1 MSRSPARSICLFAGS
16 SLGADPRFAQAAA
29 ALGRELVAR
38 GYGVVYGGS
47 STGLMG
53 VVADAALAA
62 GGTVTGVI
70 PEFLVAKEVAHRG
83 LTELKVVT
91 SMHQRKET
99 MAALSDGF
107 IALPGGLGTIE
118 ELFEVLTW
126 GQLGLHAKPCG
137 LLDVCGYFGDLLRFL
152 DGAVAH
158 QFLKPANRARVIVD
172 DDPRAL
178 LDQLEAHAAP
188 ARTKWLETDVI

>member
-1 MSRSPARSICLFAGS
+1 MFAGS
-16 SLGADPRFAQAAA
+16 SLGSEPRFAQAAA

-38 GYGVVYGGS
+38 GCGVVYGGS

-53 VVADAALAA
+53 TLADAALAA

-70 PEFLVAKEVAHRG
+70 PEFLVAKEIAHRG
-83 LTELKVVT
+83 LTELKIVT
-91 SMHQRKET
+91 SMHERKDT
-99 MAALSDGF
+99 MARLADGF

-137 LLDVCGYFGDLLRFL
+137 LLDVGGYFGHLLRFL
-152 DGAVAH
+152 DGAVTH
-158 QFLKPANRARVIVD
+158 QFLKPANRARIIVD
-172 DDPRAL
+172 EDPRGL
-178 LDQLEAHAAP
+178 LDRFEAHASP
-188 ARTKWLETDVI
+188 AVTRWIETDVT

>member
-1 MSRSPARSICLFAGS
+1 MFAGS
-16 SLGADPRFAQAAA
+16 SLGSDPRFAQAAA

-38 GYGVVYGGS
+38 GYGLVYGGS

-53 VVADAALAA
+53 IVADAVLAA

-70 PEFLVAKEVAHRG
+70 PEFLVAKGIAHRG

-91 SMHQRKET
+91 SMHHRKET
-99 MAALSDGF
+99 MAERADGF

-137 LLDVCGYFGDLLRFL
+137 LLDACGYFGDLLRFL
-152 DGAVAH
+152 DGAVAQ

-172 DDPRAL
+172 DDPRTL
-178 LDQLEAHAAP
+178 LDQLEAHASP
-188 ARTKWLETDVI
+188 AVTKGLETDVT